1 MLPLIKY
8 FVENH
13 QCNYNIITWHKTNPI
28 PACGNK
34 YLTDTEYCL
43 FFREKGV
50 KLYGSFDTKFTYYVT
65 PLNAKDKKLYKHPTV
80 KPLNIIKNF
89 VINSSNENDIVLDP
103 FMGSGTTPV
112 ASKELNR
119 HYIGFEINQA
129 YYNIAKERLNYKN
142 TSIELNL
149 NKNESND
156 IKLITPITLF

>member
-1 MLPLIKY
+1 M
-8 FVENH
+8 
-13 QCNYNIITWHKTNPI
+13 
-28 PACGNK
+28 
-34 YLTDTEYCL
+34 
-43 FFREKGV
+43 
-50 KLYGSFDTKFTYYVT
+50 GSFDTKFTYYVS

-129 YYNIAKERLNYKN
+129 YYNIAKERLNYKD